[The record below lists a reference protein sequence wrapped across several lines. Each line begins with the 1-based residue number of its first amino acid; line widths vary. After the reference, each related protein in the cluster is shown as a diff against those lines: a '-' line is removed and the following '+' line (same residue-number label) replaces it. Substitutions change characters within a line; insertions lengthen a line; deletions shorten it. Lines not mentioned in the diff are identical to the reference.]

1 MILTEIFMRLS
12 TDLDVLDELKEP
24 LPAGTYVLEYVR
36 DGFSN
41 NNTIIDIFCKVV
53 KCDEHPETVGKECKI
68 QTCYSSDN
76 KRVVA
81 IGNSIRNQIFRA
93 CIGKELFE
101 AESNNG
107 GINTVKLYGLQFQC
121 YIDVKETSF
130 GFSLNKNSFKSF
142 KLIYSDE
149 ELLQI
154 AKDRFQ

>member
-53 KCDEHPETVGKECKI
+53 KCDEYPETVGKECKI

-93 CIGKELFE
+93 CIGKDLFE

-107 GINTVKLYGLQFQC
+107 GINTAKLYGLQFQC

>member
-76 KRVVA
+76 KRIVA
-81 IGNSIRNQIFRA
+81 IGNSIRNQIVKA

-107 GINTVKLYGLQFQC
+107 GINTAKLYGLQFQC